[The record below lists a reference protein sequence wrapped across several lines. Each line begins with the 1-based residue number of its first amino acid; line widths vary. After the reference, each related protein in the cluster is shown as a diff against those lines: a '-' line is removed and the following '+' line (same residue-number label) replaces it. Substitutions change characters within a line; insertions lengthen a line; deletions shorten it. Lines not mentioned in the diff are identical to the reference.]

1 VKVNSEK
8 HITENNLKQIIMVQR
23 DYILREIE
31 RIGTIM
37 SAIRHKL
44 FGGKENLSL
53 TLETQVENA
62 KEMLLS
68 ETNFDLDKFL
78 ELNIEKSN
86 EYISCFEGFSVENI
100 ELLAEC
106 LSQIGFNDKCD
117 SSRKYLEKA
126 LQLYEICNLKSKT
139 YSFERATN
147 VQAIKDALK

>member
-1 VKVNSEK
+1 
-8 HITENNLKQIIMVQR
+8 MVQR

-31 RIGTIM
+31 RIGTII

-44 FGGKENLSL
+44 FGSKENLSL

-86 EYISCFEGFSVENI
+86 EYISSFEGFSVENI